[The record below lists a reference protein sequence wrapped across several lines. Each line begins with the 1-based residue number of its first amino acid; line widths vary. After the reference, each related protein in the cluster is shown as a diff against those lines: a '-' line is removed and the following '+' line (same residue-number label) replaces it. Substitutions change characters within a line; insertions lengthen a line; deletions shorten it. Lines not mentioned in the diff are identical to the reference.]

1 MYELAIYINRD
12 FVLKGCNFTKKI
24 YVHLKKM
31 VRLPMSCYCIETLG
45 DSNIVKGDAETS
57 LMIFM

>member
-1 MYELAIYINRD
+1 MYKLAIYINRD

-31 VRLPMSCYCIETLG
+31 VRLPMPCYCIETLG
-45 DSNIVKGDAETS
+45 DSNIVKGDAESS
-57 LMIFM
+57 LMIFL